1 MDMADLAT
9 KLSNVPPTFLRYFF
23 SPEEEDTLFFNDL
36 DEEFVIFSVICIF
49 LSAQISENCRLLP
62 THDSLLSLPID
73 SGIISG

>member
-23 SPEEEDTLFFNDL
+23 SPEEEEDTLLFNDL

-49 LSAQISENCRLLP
+49 FLDTN
-62 THDSLLSLPID
+62 
-73 SGIISG
+73 

>member
-23 SPEEEDTLFFNDL
+23 SPEEEEDTLFFNDL

-49 LSAQISENCRLLP
+49 FSGCHATLP
-62 THDSLLSLPID
+62 VA
-73 SGIISG
+73 